1 MMKSNW
7 IRKGGAEQRQMF
19 REIAKEEIAKQKKE
33 FCPGC
38 QERMAAQAIAVVC
51 KALHDRYGFG
61 KARIAELISCAE
73 GFGQF
78 LHDSG
83 DKYDDAVRWMEEKM
97 DIVLIGQ
104 KEEQK

>member
-1 MMKSNW
+1 MRSNYF
-7 IRKGGAEQRQMF
+7 RKDGAETRQMF
-19 REIAKEEIAKQKKE
+19 REIAKDEIKKQKAD

-61 KARIAELISCAE
+61 KARLAELLDCAE

-83 DKYDDAVRWMEEKM
+83 DKYDDAVKWMHEKM
-97 DIVLIGQ
+97 GIVLVQ
-104 KEEQK
+104 TERK

>member
-1 MMKSNW
+1 MKSNW

-19 REIAKEEIAKQKKE
+19 REIAKEEIKKQKAE

-38 QERMAAQAIAVVC
+38 QERMAAQAIAVIC

-61 KARIAELISCAE
+61 KARLAELIDCAE

-83 DKYDDAVRWMEEKM
+83 DKYDDAVRWMEDKM
-97 DIVLIGQ
+97 GIVLIQKEGQ
-104 KEEQK
+104 K